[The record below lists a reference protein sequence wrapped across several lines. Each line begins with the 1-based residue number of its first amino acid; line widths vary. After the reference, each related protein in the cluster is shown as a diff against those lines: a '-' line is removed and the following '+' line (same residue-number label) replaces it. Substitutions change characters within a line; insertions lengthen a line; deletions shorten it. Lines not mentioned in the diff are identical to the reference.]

1 MTPIQAGTDGELLV
15 RFGLQQAG
23 SVPWGTRPGT
33 GQPGVY
39 VVSMTR
45 PLATAPFDL
54 EAIEGWLVS
63 RPELVVRGSRPA
75 ASVLADHLARWWLP
89 TEVVLYIGKATSLAA
104 RVGQYYDTKLGEGGP
119 HAGGAWL
126 KTLGNLSELTVSWAL
141 TASPGPI
148 EAALLTNF
156 GAAVVPH
163 NQYPDRDLVLPWA
176 NLEAVVTGRRR
187 RRQHELYGARPTRP
201 QRPTRANP

>member
-1 MTPIQAGTDGELLV
+1 
-15 RFGLQQAG
+15 
-23 SVPWGTRPGT
+23 
-33 GQPGVY
+33 
-39 VVSMTR
+39 MTR
-45 PLATAPFDL
+45 PLATVPFDL

-63 RPELVVRGSRPA
+63 RPELVVRESRPS
-75 ASVLADHLARWWLP
+75 ASVLADHLAHWWLP

-104 RVGQYYDTKLGEGGP
+104 RVGQYYDTKLGAGGP

-141 TASPGPI
+141 TASAGPS

-163 NQYPDRDLVLPWA
+163 TSIPIEILCCR
-176 NLEAVVTGRRR
+176 GRTSRR
-187 RRQHELYGARPTRP
+187 W
-201 QRPTRANP
+201 